1 MLAESARS
9 GEALAQR
16 RAYFASFKAF
26 LGTLGK
32 SAAYV
37 SGMADIVSNVKNIQF
52 QSAARK
58 EAIKAL
64 VVQHAAT
71 LDADSVSKW
80 ERVMTQIDEAAS
92 MADALDE

>member
-1 MLAESARS
+1 
-9 GEALAQR
+9 
-16 RAYFASFKAF
+16 
-26 LGTLGK
+26 
-32 SAAYV
+32 
-37 SGMADIVSNVKNIQF
+37 MADIVSNVKNIQF

-71 LDADSVSKW
+71 LDAESVSKW